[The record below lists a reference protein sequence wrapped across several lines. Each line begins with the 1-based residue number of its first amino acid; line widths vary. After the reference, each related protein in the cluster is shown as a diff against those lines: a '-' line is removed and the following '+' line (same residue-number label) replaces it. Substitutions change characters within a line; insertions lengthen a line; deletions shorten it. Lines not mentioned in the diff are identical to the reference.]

1 VRLPEVT
8 LGIVE
13 DVGLV
18 RTICEW
24 SISANRLGAARSKAL
39 NKEKGREL
47 DALALI
53 LMWHVEDY
61 FGCRGRCLLLRR
73 VLRAAAGTAAARAA
87 AAATSAAARASAAA
101 GAAAAHAG
109 AARTAAAHA
118 GVAAAAGG
126 VFLLVMLLCLL
137 GTRLISRALV
147 SGRCAG
153 TLPGRRRAGLRA
165 GARSLAACRACRLAG
180 AGVLALGHDERASQQ
195 HYC

>member
-13 DVGLV
+13 DECLA
-18 RTICEW
+18 RTICE
-24 SISANRLGAARSKAL
+24 SSLSTNRLGAARSKAL

>member
-1 VRLPEVT
+1 MS
-8 LGIVE
+8 
-13 DVGLV
+13 
-18 RTICEW
+18 RTHNCE
-24 SISANRLGAARSKAL
+24 SSLSTNRLGAARSKAL

-87 AAATSAAARASAAA
+87 AAATSAAAAASAAARASAAA